1 MHNKQPSTMLKGV
14 SNILVVIVSIVAGI
28 LLARMWY
35 MQPTS
40 VTRTDANVM
49 IEQIKNVSKIV
60 NTEGYFSEV
69 YTETDTKSF
78 YGFPSTKK
86 IIIKVK
92 ARVMAGY
99 DLNNLKIDIDSSAKK
114 IKVTGLNN
122 PQIIGIEPE
131 IQYYDVNNGVLN
143 QFSGEDFSRLN
154 QKAIDTIRYSAL
166 HSNLLNNVAKQGVN
180 NFQSL
185 QILAQQMG
193 WRIEFENTT
202 VKN

>member
-193 WRIEFENTT
+193 WRIEFENKT